1 MQYTSLWGKASC
13 RYIMIILPEF
23 NCKLI
28 PSGNFNLLASSTI
41 WGMGDLAYCWVLVA
55 TCLNLIFLLLV
66 TIPCSLSA
74 LQNHLLNF
82 LLLIQ
87 DLVNFSNNFF
97 LCSDWVFIFASW
109 SAQVYDLNLA
119 PYIRYK
125 PVFCTD
131 SILLL
136 SAFGIMVV
144 QAGTANCRILR
155 TWHRSTFSK
164 SASQAPRDLSR
175 RMIHIRFQARPKTYL
190 VLAFV
195 LRSEL
200 IWYPT
205 SFMLSTTSSL
215 ASSDK
220 HSSGMKS

>member
-1 MQYTSLWGKASC
+1 MIWHQSSITIISSLTMQYTSLWGKASC

-23 NCKLI
+23 NRKLI

-74 LQNHLLNF
+74 LQNHLLNL

-136 SAFGIMVV
+136 SAFVDG
-144 QAGTANCRILR
+144 QYRKLQD
-155 TWHRSTFSK
+155 
-164 SASQAPRDLSR
+164 SQNLAPKY
-175 RMIHIRFQARPKTYL
+175 IQ
-190 VLAFV
+190 
-195 LRSEL
+195 
-200 IWYPT
+200 
-205 SFMLSTTSSL
+205 
-215 ASSDK
+215 
-220 HSSGMKS
+220 